1 MQTIMTRYL
10 PPTNT
15 RGARIKV
22 ISVWGSRTY
31 AYDHTVGEPHKLA
44 FDTFLSEQNAI
55 MAENYP
61 DNQLAAEG
69 GWWKLV
75 AYADSLDKRGF
86 TYIIK

>member
-22 ISVWGSRTY
+22 ISAWGSKTY
-31 AYDHTVGEPHKLA
+31 AYDHTAGEPHKAA
-44 FDTFLSEQNAI
+44 FDAFLAERNKV
-55 MAENYP
+55 MAEKYP
-61 DNQLAAEG
+61 NTTAEIG